1 MSTGTGVVGGFEPGR
16 GLAAALLAVLIWGI
30 QLPIAKALFPA
41 LDGYSITVVRYG
53 VAFVAFV
60 PLLWWMEGV
69 RAFTVTPR
77 ELAMLFVSGLAMGAS
92 ALFMISGLALT
103 RPEIA
108 VLILSL
114 QPAITVL
121 IDWLVWKRRPPVFT
135 VACIVL
141 AFAGVTI
148 AVTRGGDALF
158 NPAPA
163 IRGEVFGNL
172 LTLLAAIAWVVYV
185 LLTTRFHGWSAVRV
199 SALTSGPATGLILGC
214 WCVAW
219 FVGFTYLEPE
229 LIVGASW
236 RLAYVSLLG
245 VVLAMFLWN
254 AGARRIGAVNAMLLL
269 NLMPVITFGFRAIE
283 GADFMRSEVLG
294 AGIVVGA
301 LVANNLYLRR
311 ARR

>member
-1 MSTGTGVVGGFEPGR
+1 
-16 GLAAALLAVLIWGI
+16 
-30 QLPIAKALFPA
+30 
-41 LDGYSITVVRYG
+41 
-53 VAFVAFV
+53 
-60 PLLWWMEGV
+60 MEGV
-69 RAFTVTPR
+69 RAFTVTSR

-135 VACIVL
+135 VGCIVL
-141 AFAGVTI
+141 AFTGVAI
-148 AVTRGGDALF
+148 AVTRGGDALL

-163 IRGEVFGNL
+163 VRGEALGNL
-172 LTLLAAIAWVVYV
+172 LTLLAATCWVVYV

-199 SALTSGPATGLILGC
+199 SALTSGPATALIFGC
-214 WCVAW
+214 WFVAW
-219 FVGFTYLEPE
+219 LAGYTYLERD

-269 NLMPVITFGFRAIE
+269 NLMPVITFGFRALE
-283 GADFMRSEVLG
+283 GAEFMLSELLG
-294 AGIVVGA
+294 AAIVVSA